1 MAAWIDTD
9 AVKDFLGDDGPATD
23 DGLALAL
30 DAAVVYVE
38 TEAASVS
45 ARPELW
51 TGDAPAVF
59 TPDALVKLGTAMLAA
74 RWYSRRSS
82 LTGTTGGYGEFG
94 TGTIL
99 RYDPDIARMLRIG
112 TFAPFTF
119 GSPTPPVT
127 ADSPVL

>member
-1 MAAWIDTD
+1 MALWIDTD

-30 DAAVVYVE
+30 EAAVVYVE
-38 TEAASVS
+38 TVAASVS

-51 TGDAPAVF
+51 VGDSPAVF
-59 TPDALVKLGTAMLAA
+59 TPDPLVKLGTAMLAA
-74 RWYSRRSS
+74 RWYARRSS

-94 TGTIL
+94 TGQIL

-119 GSPTPPVT
+119 GAPSLPVT
-127 ADSPVL
+127 ETPVV